1 MPSLMMRRQV
11 LALMWLAAASSAC
24 VRLVRRNASTRVAW
38 VVGSSSR
45 HRERIL
51 CRRLMILVANQ
62 SRVAAQTATAA
73 VKVSQRPV
81 GSPSGVGDWYEGMAR
96 SAM

>member
-1 MPSLMMRRQV
+1 
-11 LALMWLAAASSAC
+11 
-24 VRLVRRNASTRVAW
+24 
-38 VVGSSSR
+38 
-45 HRERIL
+45 
-51 CRRLMILVANQ
+51 MILVASQ

>member
-11 LALMWLAAASSAC
+11 LRLMWLAAASSAW

-45 HRERIL
+45 HRERIF
-51 CRRLMILVANQ
+51 RRRWVILVASQ
-62 SRVAAQTATAA
+62 SRVAAETATAA

-81 GSPSGVGDWYEGMAR
+81 GSPDGVGDW
-96 SAM
+96 